1 MENPHPSDNPQS
13 TRHTWRFTRT
23 GGVEQVLL
31 ETGEDLCS
39 LSGLDQKLWAVLSC
53 PAGNL
58 EFDGRTLDLLDTDRD
73 GRIRVP
79 EVRAAVRWV
88 CSVLKDPGVLMD
100 QGGPLPLDAIDDTT
114 PEGRNLLASAKE
126 ILKNLGK
133 PDSPVI
139 TVEDTADTERIFSKT
154 PFNGDGIVPPEAA
167 GEDSLRKAIAD
178 IMECAGS
185 EPDRSGLPGINAER
199 VERFYSDARE
209 WSDWHRKALE
219 NTGRILPLG
228 EGTAVAA
235 ASLEAVRGKVDDY
248 FIRSSLAGFDERA
261 AGAMN
266 LSGKEYEDLASRDLS
281 SAGDRI
287 AGFPMARVEPGR
299 ALPLRSGVNPAWE
312 ERLRRFRETVV
323 VPLLGERESITGEEW
338 NGIKN
343 RIAPYEE
350 WKSSRKGG
358 AVEKLGPDRV
368 RQLLSDGSREK
379 VLELIERDKALK
391 SEADAI
397 TEVERL
403 VRYRRDLFTFLNNFI
418 TLREF
423 YSPGGKAIFQA
434 GTLYL
439 DGRSCDLCLRVDDPN
454 RHASLAA
461 LGKTYLAYCACTR
474 NGGKEKMHIAAAF
487 TGGDSDQLMV
497 GRNGVFYDRQG
508 RDWDATIVKIV
519 DHPVSIRQ
527 AFWSPYKKIARMIA
541 EQMEKVAASRE
552 KAVEARAAAGIEAAG
567 KAVPA
572 DKQPPPPF
580 DVGKFA
586 GIFAAIGL
594 AIGAIG
600 TALAS
605 IVTGFLKLAWW
616 QIPIGIVAIILVI
629 SGPSVV
635 LAWLKLRNR
644 NLGPVLDAGGWA
656 VNSRLKINVPFGEAL
671 TALPRLPEGSTRR
684 RGDTYAGKGTPW
696 KTILLILVLAAAA
709 LYFWQTGDL
718 ARWIGF

>member
-1 MENPHPSDNPQS
+1 MENPHPSDNPQT

-79 EVRAAVRWV
+79 EVRAAVQWV
-88 CSVLKDPGVLMD
+88 CSVLKDPGVLTD
-100 QGGPLPLDAIDDTT
+100 HGGPLPLDAIDDTT

-154 PFNGDGIVPPEAA
+154 PFNGDGVVPPEAA

-199 VERFYSDARE
+199 VERFYSDARD

-219 NTGRILPLG
+219 DTGRILPLG
-228 EGTAVAA
+228 EGTAEAA

-323 VPLLGERESITGEEW
+323 VPLLGERESITGSEW
-338 NGIKN
+338 TGIKN

-403 VRYRRDLFTFLNNFI
+403 VRYRRDLFTFLNNFV

-461 LGKTYLAYCACTR
+461 LGKTYLAYCLCTR
-474 NGGKEKMHIAAAF
+474 NGGKEKMHVAAAF

-508 RDWDATIVKIV
+508 RDWDATIVRIV

-541 EQMEKVAASRE
+541 EQVEKVAASRE

-567 KAVPA
+567 KAAPA

-616 QIPIGIVAIILVI
+616 QIPIGIAAIILVI

-671 TALPRLPEGSTRR
+671 TALPRLPEGSTRK

-709 LYFWQTGDL
+709 LYFWRTGDL